1 MRRGMGAVMEMGTE
15 MGARMGTG
23 MMRTGTG
30 RAQRQGPRLPRAGAD
45 RTRSRRR
52 MLGPSRGR
60 RGGRTKRRG
69 RVGGEGPVR
78 GPPRHG
84 GIKAGRP
91 RWRGE
96 RSGVGT
102 MRLGGAALLLCAAG
116 LAVAPAP
123 GAERRAAAGA
133 GRERRA
139 QFASWDE
146 VNVLAHGLLQL
157 GHGLKEHVER
167 TKGQLRELGGRLSAH
182 NSSLGRLLR
191 QAREA
196 QERGE
201 RLRGSV
207 RELEGRGRQLLN
219 LSEALRQRLE
229 EVAAD
234 KDAIQGRLE
243 RLEGRVRL
251 ALQARPAGNQS
262 VRDLGALQSLMD
274 AQNLRIEELLQKIKQ
289 QQYKLDKQ
297 NLQIKSLQSKV
308 NLLIPL
314 HHNKTQSP
322 KWKISLKKSLNLTNQ
337 SQNSSGEPVQTQK
350 LPEGCHQLFLAGQQS
365 SGIFQVQPAGSE
377 PFKVYCDMTAEGGW
391 TVIQR
396 RMDGSVDF
404 DQLWD
409 AYKNG
414 FGDLRGDFWLGLEKI
429 HHLVQEG
436 KYNLLIEL
444 EDWEGNSQVVQFVF
458 SLGGESTAYTLNLLG
473 PLSGE
478 LENAIG
484 EFRQL
489 PFSTR
494 DRDHD
499 LKADT
504 NCAKHLSG
512 GWWFST
518 CGHAN
523 LNGKYFRSI
532 PRQRHERKQ
541 GIFWK
546 TWKGRYY
553 PLKSTIMK
561 IQPAALEAEP

>member
-1 MRRGMGAVMEMGTE
+1 M
-15 MGARMGTG
+15 
-23 MMRTGTG
+23 
-30 RAQRQGPRLPRAGAD
+30 QF
-45 RTRSRRR
+45 
-52 MLGPSRGR
+52 
-60 RGGRTKRRG
+60 
-69 RVGGEGPVR
+69 
-78 GPPRHG
+78 
-84 GIKAGRP
+84 
-91 RWRGE
+91 
-96 RSGVGT
+96 
-102 MRLGGAALLLCAAG
+102 GGAALLLCAAG
-116 LAVAPAP
+116 LAAAPAPAPGP

-207 RELEGRGRQLLN
+207 RELEGRGQHLLN

-243 RLEGRVRL
+243 RLEGRVHL

-262 VRDLGALQSLMD
+262 ARDLGALQSLMD

-322 KWKISLKKSLNLTNQ
+322 KWKINLKKSLNLTNQ
-337 SQNSSGEPVQTQK
+337 SQNGSGESMQTQK

-365 SGIFQVQPAGSE
+365 SGVFQVQPAGSQ

-391 TVIQR
+391 TVVQR

-414 FGDLRGDFWLGLEKI
+414 FGDLHGDFWLGLEKI
-429 HHLVQEG
+429 HHLVQQG

-523 LNGKYFRSI
+523 LNGRYFRSI

>member
-1 MRRGMGAVMEMGTE
+1 
-15 MGARMGTG
+15 
-23 MMRTGTG
+23 
-30 RAQRQGPRLPRAGAD
+30 
-45 RTRSRRR
+45 
-52 MLGPSRGR
+52 
-60 RGGRTKRRG
+60 
-69 RVGGEGPVR
+69 
-78 GPPRHG
+78 
-84 GIKAGRP
+84 
-91 RWRGE
+91 
-96 RSGVGT
+96 
-102 MRLGGAALLLCAAG
+102 
-116 LAVAPAP
+116 
-123 GAERRAAAGA
+123 
-133 GRERRA
+133 
-139 QFASWDE
+139 FASWDE

-201 RLRGSV
+201 RLRGSS
-207 RELEGRGRQLLN
+207 RTARAPWSHG
-219 LSEALRQRLE
+219 AH
-229 EVAAD
+229 
-234 KDAIQGRLE
+234 
-243 RLEGRVRL
+243 L
-251 ALQARPAGNQS
+251 ALPP
-262 VRDLGALQSLMD
+262 QSLMD

-314 HHNKTQSP
+314 HHNKTQPP
-322 KWKISLKKSLNLTNQ
+322 KWKINLKKSLNLTNQ
-337 SQNSSGEPVQTQK
+337 SQNGK
-350 LPEGCHQLFLAGQQS
+350 LPEGCHQLFLAGQRS
-365 SGIFQVQPAGSE
+365 SGIFQVQPTGSQ
-377 PFKVYCDMTAEGGW
+377 PFKVYCDMSTGKAAQRPEHWAGWPGQWQPPVTVFSLPTEGGW

-458 SLGGESTAYTLNLLG
+458 SLGGESSAYTLNLLG

>member
-1 MRRGMGAVMEMGTE
+1 RG
-15 MGARMGTG
+15 
-23 MMRTGTG
+23 
-30 RAQRQGPRLPRAGAD
+30 
-45 RTRSRRR
+45 S
-52 MLGPSRGR
+52 
-60 RGGRTKRRG
+60 
-69 RVGGEGPVR
+69 
-78 GPPRHG
+78 
-84 GIKAGRP
+84 
-91 RWRGE
+91 
-96 RSGVGT
+96 
-102 MRLGGAALLLCAAG
+102 
-116 LAVAPAP
+116 P
-123 GAERRAAAGA
+123 G
-133 GRERRA
+133 
-139 QFASWDE
+139 
-146 VNVLAHGLLQL
+146 
-157 GHGLKEHVER
+157 
-167 TKGQLRELGGRLSAH
+167 
-182 NSSLGRLLR
+182 SSLL
-191 QAREA
+191 
-196 QERGE
+196 
-201 RLRGSV
+201 
-207 RELEGRGRQLLN
+207 
-219 LSEALRQRLE
+219 
-229 EVAAD
+229 
-234 KDAIQGRLE
+234 
-243 RLEGRVRL
+243 
-251 ALQARPAGNQS
+251 P
-262 VRDLGALQSLMD
+262 QSLMD

-314 HHNKTQSP
+314 HLKDNKTQSP
-322 KWKISLKKSLNLTNQ
+322 KWKINLKKSFSHTNQ
-337 SQNSSGEPVQTQK
+337 SQNAK
-350 LPEGCHQLFLAGQQS
+350 LPEDCHQLFLAGQQS
-365 SGIFQVQPAGSE
+365 SGVFQVQPAGSQ
-377 PFKVYCDMTAEGGW
+377 PFKVYCDMSTEGGW

-396 RMDGSVDF
+396 RRDGSVDF

-414 FGDLRGDFWLGLEKI
+414 FGDLQGDFWLGLEKI

-436 KYNLLIEL
+436 RYDLLIEL

-458 SLGGESTAYTLNLLG
+458 SLGGESTAYTLSLLG

-484 EFRQL
+484 DFRQL

-553 PLKSTIMK
+553 PLKSTTMK
-561 IQPAALEAEP
+561 IQPAAVERE

>member
-1 MRRGMGAVMEMGTE
+1 
-15 MGARMGTG
+15 
-23 MMRTGTG
+23 
-30 RAQRQGPRLPRAGAD
+30 
-45 RTRSRRR
+45 
-52 MLGPSRGR
+52 
-60 RGGRTKRRG
+60 
-69 RVGGEGPVR
+69 
-78 GPPRHG
+78 
-84 GIKAGRP
+84 
-91 RWRGE
+91 
-96 RSGVGT
+96 

-116 LAVAPAP
+116 LAAAPAPAP
-123 GAERRAAAGA
+123 GAGPERRAAAGA
-133 GRERRA
+133 GRERRP

-234 KDAIQGRLE
+234 KEAIQGRLE

-262 VRDLGALQSLMD
+262 ARDLGALQSLMD

-322 KWKISLKKSLNLTNQ
+322 KWKINLKKSLNFTNQ
-337 SQNSSGEPVQTQK
+337 SQNGSGESMQTQK

-365 SGIFQVQPAGSE
+365 SGIFQVQPAGSQ

-391 TVIQR
+391 TVVQR
-396 RMDGSVDF
+396 RTDGSVDF

-414 FGDLRGDFWLGLEKI
+414 FGDLHGDFWLGLEKI

-458 SLGGESTAYTLNLLG
+458 SLGGESTAYTLSLLG

>member
-1 MRRGMGAVMEMGTE
+1 MQLT
-15 MGARMGTG
+15 
-23 MMRTGTG
+23 
-30 RAQRQGPRLPRAGAD
+30 
-45 RTRSRRR
+45 
-52 MLGPSRGR
+52 
-60 RGGRTKRRG
+60 
-69 RVGGEGPVR
+69 
-78 GPPRHG
+78 
-84 GIKAGRP
+84 
-91 RWRGE
+91 
-96 RSGVGT
+96 
-102 MRLGGAALLLCAAG
+102 GAALVLCAAAAAG
-116 LAVAPAP
+116 MAVAPAP
-123 GAERRAAAGA
+123 APGRAGSERRAAAA
-133 GRERRA
+133 GGKERRA

-146 VNVLAHGLLQL
+146 VNVIAHGLLQL
-157 GHGLKEHVER
+157 GHGLKEHADR
-167 TKGQLRELGGRLSAH
+167 TKGQMRELGSRLSAH
-182 NSSLGRLLR
+182 NSSMGRLLR
-191 QAREA
+191 QARET
-196 QERGE
+196 QEQGE
-201 RLRGSV
+201 LLRASV
-207 RELEGRGRQLLN
+207 RELEGRGRQLFN

-229 EVAAD
+229 EVEAD
-234 KDAIQGRLE
+234 KAEIQGRLE
-243 RLEGRVRL
+243 QLESRVRQ
-251 ALQARPAGNQS
+251 ALQARPAENQS
-262 VRDLGALQSLMD
+262 AKDLGALQTLMD
-274 AQNLRIEELLQKIKQ
+274 AQNSRIEELLQKIKQ

-314 HHNKTQSP
+314 HLKDNKTQSP
-322 KWKISLKKSLNLTNQ
+322 KWKINLKKSLSHTNQ
-337 SQNSSGEPVQTQK
+337 SQNASVESVLTQK
-350 LPEGCHQLFLAGQQS
+350 LPEDCQQLFLAGQQS
-365 SGIFQVQPAGSE
+365 SGIFQVQPSGSQ

-396 RMDGSVDF
+396 RADGSVDF

-436 KYNLLIEL
+436 RYNLLIEL
-444 EDWEGNSQVVQFVF
+444 EDWEGNSQAVQFEF

-484 EFRQL
+484 DFRQL

-553 PLKSTIMK
+553 PLKSTTMK
-561 IQPAALEAEP
+561 IQPTALEAEP

>member
-1 MRRGMGAVMEMGTE
+1 SGPA
-15 MGARMGTG
+15 
-23 MMRTGTG
+23 
-30 RAQRQGPRLPRAGAD
+30 GPRRARPQKVTRVYPRE
-45 RTRSRRR
+45 
-52 MLGPSRGR
+52 
-60 RGGRTKRRG
+60 GGTK
-69 RVGGEGPVR
+69 
-78 GPPRHG
+78 
-84 GIKAGRP
+84 
-91 RWRGE
+91 
-96 RSGVGT
+96 
-102 MRLGGAALLLCAAG
+102 C
-116 LAVAPAP
+116 
-123 GAERRAAAGA
+123 
-133 GRERRA
+133 
-139 QFASWDE
+139 Q
-146 VNVLAHGLLQL
+146 
-157 GHGLKEHVER
+157 EHVER

-243 RLEGRVRL
+243 RLESRVHL

-262 VRDLGALQSLMD
+262 ARDLGALQSLMD

-322 KWKISLKKSLNLTNQ
+322 KWKINLKKSLNLTNQ
-337 SQNSSGEPVQTQK
+337 SQNGSGEPVQPQK
-350 LPEGCHQLFLAGQQS
+350 LPEGCHQLFLAGEHS
-365 SGIFQVQPAGSE
+365 SGVFQVQPAGSQ
-377 PFKVYCDMTAEGGW
+377 PFKVYCDMSAEGGW

-458 SLGGESTAYTLNLLG
+458 SLGGESTAYTLSLVG
-473 PLSGE
+473 PLSAE

>member
-1 MRRGMGAVMEMGTE
+1 
-15 MGARMGTG
+15 
-23 MMRTGTG
+23 
-30 RAQRQGPRLPRAGAD
+30 
-45 RTRSRRR
+45 
-52 MLGPSRGR
+52 
-60 RGGRTKRRG
+60 
-69 RVGGEGPVR
+69 
-78 GPPRHG
+78 
-84 GIKAGRP
+84 
-91 RWRGE
+91 
-96 RSGVGT
+96 
-102 MRLGGAALLLCAAG
+102 MRLQSRAESGKATC
-116 LAVAPAP
+116 VRHTERPSPP
-123 GAERRAAAGA
+123 GAP
-133 GRERRA
+133 
-139 QFASWDE
+139 
-146 VNVLAHGLLQL
+146 
-157 GHGLKEHVER
+157 
-167 TKGQLRELGGRLSAH
+167 
-182 NSSLGRLLR
+182 
-191 QAREA
+191 
-196 QERGE
+196 
-201 RLRGSV
+201 
-207 RELEGRGRQLLN
+207 
-219 LSEALRQRLE
+219 
-229 EVAAD
+229 
-234 KDAIQGRLE
+234 
-243 RLEGRVRL
+243 
-251 ALQARPAGNQS
+251 RPAGSRLPGICSRISTGNFPPHLHDGNTFPKCCS
-262 VRDLGALQSLMD
+262 IAAASESSLLPDLSGSPGCHAAPVTAPSRFVLCRRAERSWKVAGLREFFLQMLHSMMPSAVEGMAGDKDTLEPSWKVKLEQPELFLGVQGDLDINHLSLMD

-308 NLLIPL
+308 NLLLPL

-322 KWKISLKKSLNLTNQ
+322 KWKINLKKSLNLT
-337 SQNSSGEPVQTQK
+337 SQNQNGSGEPVPTQK

-365 SGIFQVQPAGSE
+365 SGVFQVQPLGSQ

-396 RMDGSVDF
+396 RTDGSVDF

-414 FGDLRGDFWLGLEKI
+414 FGDLHGDFWLGLEKI

-458 SLGGESTAYTLNLLG
+458 SLGGESTAYMLNLLG

-484 EFRQL
+484 DFRQL

-553 PLKSTIMK
+553 PLKSTTMK

>member
-1 MRRGMGAVMEMGTE
+1 MQLA
-15 MGARMGTG
+15 
-23 MMRTGTG
+23 
-30 RAQRQGPRLPRAGAD
+30 
-45 RTRSRRR
+45 
-52 MLGPSRGR
+52 
-60 RGGRTKRRG
+60 
-69 RVGGEGPVR
+69 
-78 GPPRHG
+78 
-84 GIKAGRP
+84 
-91 RWRGE
+91 
-96 RSGVGT
+96 
-102 MRLGGAALLLCAAG
+102 GAALLLYAAAAAG
-116 LAVAPAP
+116 AAVGPAPGSAAGRP
-123 GAERRAAAGA
+123 GAERRAVAAG
-133 GRERRA
+133 GSKERRA

-146 VNVLAHGLLQL
+146 VNVIAHGLLQL
-157 GHGLKEHVER
+157 GHGLKEHVDR
-167 TKGQLRELGGRLSAH
+167 TKGQMRELGSRLSAH
-182 NSSLGRLLR
+182 NSSMGRLLR

-201 RLRGSV
+201 RLRASV

-234 KDAIQGRLE
+234 KAEIQGRLE
-243 RLEGRVRL
+243 QLEGRVRQ

-262 VRDLGALQSLMD
+262 AKDLGTLQSLMD

-314 HHNKTQSP
+314 HLKDNKTQSP
-322 KWKISLKKSLNLTNQ
+322 KWKINLKSLSLTNQ
-337 SQNSSGEPVQTQK
+337 SQNASREPMPTQK
-350 LPEGCHQLFLAGQQS
+350 LPEDCHQLFLAGQQS
-365 SGIFQVQPAGSE
+365 SGIFQVQPAGSQA
-377 PFKVYCDMTAEGGW
+377 FKVYCDMTAEGGW

-396 RMDGSVDF
+396 RTDGSVDF

-436 KYNLLIEL
+436 RYNLLIEL

-458 SLGGESTAYTLNLLG
+458 SLGGESTAYMLNLLG

-484 EFRQL
+484 DFRQL

-553 PLKSTIMK
+553 PLKSTTMK

>member
-1 MRRGMGAVMEMGTE
+1 
-15 MGARMGTG
+15 
-23 MMRTGTG
+23 
-30 RAQRQGPRLPRAGAD
+30 
-45 RTRSRRR
+45 
-52 MLGPSRGR
+52 
-60 RGGRTKRRG
+60 
-69 RVGGEGPVR
+69 
-78 GPPRHG
+78 
-84 GIKAGRP
+84 
-91 RWRGE
+91 
-96 RSGVGT
+96 
-102 MRLGGAALLLCAAG
+102 
-116 LAVAPAP
+116 
-123 GAERRAAAGA
+123 
-133 GRERRA
+133 
-139 QFASWDE
+139 FASWDE
-146 VNVLAHGLLQL
+146 VNVIAHGLLQL
-157 GHGLKEHVER
+157 GHGLKEHVDR
-167 TKGQLRELGGRLSAH
+167 TKGQMRELGSRLSAH
-182 NSSLGRLLR
+182 NSSMGRLLR

-201 RLRGSV
+201 RLRAS
-207 RELEGRGRQLLN
+207 
-219 LSEALRQRLE
+219 SA
-229 EVAAD
+229 
-234 KDAIQGRLE
+234 K
-243 RLEGRVRL
+243 
-251 ALQARPAGNQS
+251 
-262 VRDLGALQSLMD
+262 DLGALQSLMD

-314 HHNKTQSP
+314 HLKDNKTQSP
-322 KWKISLKKSLNLTNQ
+322 KWKINLKKSLSLTNQ
-337 SQNSSGEPVQTQK
+337 SQNAK
-350 LPEGCHQLFLAGQQS
+350 LPEDCHQLFLAGQQS
-365 SGIFQVQPAGSE
+365 SGVFQVQPAGSE

-396 RMDGSVDF
+396 RTDGSVDF

-414 FGDLRGDFWLGLEKI
+414 FGDLHGDFWLGLEKI

-436 KYNLLIEL
+436 RYNLLIEL
-444 EDWEGNSQVVQFVF
+444 EDWEGNSQVVQFAF
-458 SLGGESTAYTLNLLG
+458 SLGGESTAYTLTLLG

-484 EFRQL
+484 DFRQL

-553 PLKSTIMK
+553 PLKSTTMK

>member
-1 MRRGMGAVMEMGTE
+1 MRF
-15 MGARMGTG
+15 
-23 MMRTGTG
+23 
-30 RAQRQGPRLPRAGAD
+30 
-45 RTRSRRR
+45 
-52 MLGPSRGR
+52 
-60 RGGRTKRRG
+60 
-69 RVGGEGPVR
+69 
-78 GPPRHG
+78 
-84 GIKAGRP
+84 
-91 RWRGE
+91 
-96 RSGVGT
+96 
-102 MRLGGAALLLCAAG
+102 GGAALLLCRGGMAWPRTG
-116 LAVAPAP
+116 TGSGP
-123 GAERRAAAGA
+123 ERRAAAAGA
-133 GRERRA
+133 PRERRA

-182 NSSLGRLLR
+182 NSSLG
-191 QAREA
+191 
-196 QERGE
+196 GCC
-201 RLRGSV
+201 GSGW
-207 RELEGRGRQLLN
+207 RS
-219 LSEALRQRLE
+219 SEAH
-229 EVAAD
+229 
-234 KDAIQGRLE
+234 
-243 RLEGRVRL
+243 
-251 ALQARPAGNQS
+251 PAF
-262 VRDLGALQSLMD
+262 LPQSLMD

-308 NLLIPL
+308 SPGLRLCSGKPQVTVLSLL
-314 HHNKTQSP
+314 
-322 KWKISLKKSLNLTNQ
+322 
-337 SQNSSGEPVQTQK
+337 
-350 LPEGCHQLFLAGQQS
+350 
-365 SGIFQVQPAGSE
+365 
-377 PFKVYCDMTAEGGW
+377 AEGGW
-391 TVIQR
+391 TVFQR

-414 FGDLRGDFWLGLEKI
+414 FGDLHGDFWLGLEKI
-429 HHLVQEG
+429 HHIVQEG

-478 LENAIG
+478 LENALG

-553 PLKSTIMK
+553 PLKSTVMK
-561 IQPAALEAEP
+561 IQPAVLEAEP

>member
-1 MRRGMGAVMEMGTE
+1 MQLA
-15 MGARMGTG
+15 
-23 MMRTGTG
+23 
-30 RAQRQGPRLPRAGAD
+30 
-45 RTRSRRR
+45 
-52 MLGPSRGR
+52 
-60 RGGRTKRRG
+60 
-69 RVGGEGPVR
+69 
-78 GPPRHG
+78 
-84 GIKAGRP
+84 
-91 RWRGE
+91 
-96 RSGVGT
+96 
-102 MRLGGAALLLCAAG
+102 GAALLLCAAAAAAG
-116 LAVAPAP
+116 PAP
-123 GAERRAAAGA
+123 GAERRGA
-133 GRERRA
+133 VGGSPKERRA

-157 GHGLKEHVER
+157 GHGLKEHVDR
-167 TKGQLRELGGRLSAH
+167 TKGQMRELGSRLSAH
-182 NSSLGRLLR
+182 NSSMGRLLR

-201 RLRGSV
+201 RLRASV

-234 KDAIQGRLE
+234 KAQIQGRLE

-251 ALQARPAGNQS
+251 ALQARPAENQS
-262 VRDLGALQSLMD
+262 AKDLGALQSLMD

-314 HHNKTQSP
+314 HLKDNKTQSP
-322 KWKISLKKSLNLTNQ
+322 KWKINLKKSFSLTNQ
-337 SQNSSGEPVQTQK
+337 SQNASGDPTLTQK
-350 LPEGCHQLFLAGQQS
+350 LPEDCHQLFLTGQQS
-365 SGIFQVQPAGSE
+365 SGIFQVQPAGSQ
-377 PFKVYCDMTAEGGW
+377 PFKVYCDMTADGGW

-396 RMDGSVDF
+396 RTDGSVDF

-414 FGDLRGDFWLGLEKI
+414 FGDLHGDFWLGLEKI

-436 KYNLLIEL
+436 RHHLLIEL

-484 EFRQL
+484 DFRQL

-553 PLKSTIMK
+553 PLKSTTMK
-561 IQPAALEAEP
+561 IQPAALEAEA

>member
-1 MRRGMGAVMEMGTE
+1 
-15 MGARMGTG
+15 
-23 MMRTGTG
+23 
-30 RAQRQGPRLPRAGAD
+30 
-45 RTRSRRR
+45 
-52 MLGPSRGR
+52 
-60 RGGRTKRRG
+60 
-69 RVGGEGPVR
+69 
-78 GPPRHG
+78 
-84 GIKAGRP
+84 
-91 RWRGE
+91 
-96 RSGVGT
+96 
-102 MRLGGAALLLCAAG
+102 MRLAGAALLLCAAAAAG
-116 LAVAPAP
+116 APAPAPGPAAGRP
-123 GAERRAAAGA
+123 GAERRVAGK
-133 GRERRA
+133 ERRA
-139 QFASWDE
+139 HFASWDE
-146 VNVLAHGLLQL
+146 VNVIAHGLLQL
-157 GHGLKEHVER
+157 GHGLKEHVDR
-167 TKGQLRELGGRLSAH
+167 TKGQMRELGSRLSAH

-196 QERGE
+196 QERGQ
-201 RLRGSV
+201 RLRDNV

-219 LSEALRQRLE
+219 LSDALRQRLE

-234 KDAIQGRLE
+234 KAEIQGRLE
-243 RLEGRVRL
+243 QLEGRVRQ
-251 ALQARPAGNQS
+251 ALQARPSGNQS
-262 VRDLGALQSLMD
+262 ARDLGALQSLMD
-274 AQNLRIEELLQKIKQ
+274 AQNLRIEELLQKVKQ

-314 HHNKTQSP
+314 HLKDNKTQSL
-322 KWKISLKKSLNLTNQ
+322 KWKINPKKSLSFTNQ
-337 SQNSSGEPVQTQK
+337 SQNASGEPMLTQK
-350 LPEGCHQLFLAGQQS
+350 LPEDCHQLFLAGQQS
-365 SGIFQVQPAGSE
+365 SGVFQVQPAGSQ
-377 PFKVYCDMTAEGGW
+377 PFKVYCNMTTEGGW

-396 RMDGSVDF
+396 RTDGSVDF

-414 FGDLRGDFWLGLEKI
+414 FGDLHGDFWLGLEKI
-429 HHLVQEG
+429 YQLVQEG
-436 KYNLLIEL
+436 RYDLLIEL

-478 LENAIG
+478 LENAMG
-484 EFRQL
+484 DFRQL

-553 PLKSTIMK
+553 PLKSTTMK
-561 IQPAALEAEP
+561 IQPAAVEAER

>member
-1 MRRGMGAVMEMGTE
+1 MQLT
-15 MGARMGTG
+15 
-23 MMRTGTG
+23 
-30 RAQRQGPRLPRAGAD
+30 
-45 RTRSRRR
+45 
-52 MLGPSRGR
+52 
-60 RGGRTKRRG
+60 
-69 RVGGEGPVR
+69 
-78 GPPRHG
+78 
-84 GIKAGRP
+84 
-91 RWRGE
+91 
-96 RSGVGT
+96 
-102 MRLGGAALLLCAAG
+102 GAALLLCTAAAVAAAPGPAAG
-116 LAVAPAP
+116 RA
-123 GAERRAAAGA
+123 GAERRAMAGK
-133 GRERRA
+133 ERRA

-146 VNVLAHGLLQL
+146 VNVIAHGLLQL
-157 GHGLKEHVER
+157 GHGLKEHVDR
-167 TKGQLRELGGRLSAH
+167 TKGQMRELGSRLNAH
-182 NSSLGRLLR
+182 NSSMGRLLR

-201 RLRGSV
+201 RLRDSV

-234 KDAIQGRLE
+234 KAEIQGRLE
-243 RLEGRVRL
+243 QLEGRVRQ
-251 ALQARPAGNQS
+251 ALQARPGGNQS
-262 VRDLGALQSLMD
+262 ARDLGALQSLMD

-314 HHNKTQSP
+314 HLKDNKTQSP
-322 KWKISLKKSLNLTNQ
+322 KWKINLKSLSLTNQ
-337 SQNSSGEPVQTQK
+337 SQNASGEPMLTQK
-350 LPEGCHQLFLAGQQS
+350 LPEDCHQLFLTGQHS
-365 SGIFQVQPAGSE
+365 SGIFQVQPAGSQ

-396 RMDGSVDF
+396 RTDGSVDF

-414 FGDLRGDFWLGLEKI
+414 FGDLHGDFWLGLEKM

-436 KYNLLIEL
+436 RYNLLIEL

-478 LENAIG
+478 LENSIG
-484 EFRQL
+484 DFRQL

-553 PLKSTIMK
+553 PLKSTTMK

>member
-1 MRRGMGAVMEMGTE
+1 M
-15 MGARMGTG
+15 
-23 MMRTGTG
+23 
-30 RAQRQGPRLPRAGAD
+30 
-45 RTRSRRR
+45 
-52 MLGPSRGR
+52 
-60 RGGRTKRRG
+60 
-69 RVGGEGPVR
+69 
-78 GPPRHG
+78 
-84 GIKAGRP
+84 
-91 RWRGE
+91 E
-96 RSGVGT
+96 RSGLSV
-102 MRLGGAALLLCAAG
+102 LLLLLLGITAA
-116 LAVAPAP
+116 AAPA
-123 GAERRAAAGA
+123 GAGPERRAAGK
-133 GRERRA
+133 ERRA

-146 VNVLAHGLLQL
+146 VNVIAHGLLQL
-157 GHGLKEHVER
+157 GHGLKEHVDR
-167 TKGQLRELGGRLSAH
+167 TKGQMRELGSRLSAH

-191 QAREA
+191 QARDA
-196 QERGE
+196 QEQGE
-201 RLRGSV
+201 RLRDSV

-234 KDAIQGRLE
+234 KAEIQGRLE
-243 RLEGRVRL
+243 QIEGRLRL
-251 ALQARPAGNQS
+251 CPTRLHLAPASTAQS
-262 VRDLGALQSLMD
+262 PRFPPSAQLGLGATLSSMALSFP
-274 AQNLRIEELLQKIKQ
+274 AELPQ
-289 QQYKLDKQ
+289 D
-297 NLQIKSLQSKV
+297 
-308 NLLIPL
+308 
-314 HHNKTQSP
+314 
-322 KWKISLKKSLNLTNQ
+322 
-337 SQNSSGEPVQTQK
+337 
-350 LPEGCHQLFLAGQQS
+350 CHQLFLAGQQS
-365 SGIFQVQPAGSE
+365 SGVFQVQPAGSQ
-377 PFKVYCDMTAEGGW
+377 PFKVYCDMTTEGGW

-396 RMDGSVDF
+396 RTDGSVDF

-414 FGDLRGDFWLGLEKI
+414 FGDLRGDFWLGLEKMHRLI
-429 HHLVQEG
+429 QEG
-436 KYNLLIEL
+436 RFNLLIEL
-444 EDWEGNSQVVQFVF
+444 EDWEGNSQVIQFVF
-458 SLGGESTAYTLNLLG
+458 SLGGESTAYTLSLLG

-484 EFRQL
+484 DFRQL

-553 PLKSTIMK
+553 PLKSTTMK

>member
-1 MRRGMGAVMEMGTE
+1 MQLVGATLM
-15 MGARMGTG
+15 
-23 MMRTGTG
+23 
-30 RAQRQGPRLPRAGAD
+30 
-45 RTRSRRR
+45 
-52 MLGPSRGR
+52 
-60 RGGRTKRRG
+60 
-69 RVGGEGPVR
+69 
-78 GPPRHG
+78 
-84 GIKAGRP
+84 
-91 RWRGE
+91 
-96 RSGVGT
+96 
-102 MRLGGAALLLCAAG
+102 LLLCAAAAALG
-116 LAVAPAP
+116 PAPGPAPAAGRP
-123 GAERRAAAGA
+123 GAERRAAAGK
-133 GRERRA
+133 ERRA

-146 VNVLAHGLLQL
+146 VNVIAHGLLQL
-157 GHGLKEHVER
+157 GHGLKEHVDR
-167 TKGQLRELGGRLSAH
+167 TKGQMRELGSRLSAH
-182 NSSLGRLLR
+182 NSSMGRLLR

-201 RLRGSV
+201 RLRASV

-234 KDAIQGRLE
+234 KAEIQGRLE
-243 RLEGRVRL
+243 QLEGRVRQ

-262 VRDLGALQSLMD
+262 AKDLGALQSLMD
-274 AQNLRIEELLQKIKQ
+274 AQNSRIEELLQKIKQ

-314 HHNKTQSP
+314 HLKDNKTQSP
-322 KWKISLKKSLNLTNQ
+322 KWKINPKKSLSLTNQ
-337 SQNSSGEPVQTQK
+337 SQNASVEPVPTQK
-350 LPEGCHQLFLAGQQS
+350 LPEDCHQLFLAGQQS
-365 SGIFQVQPAGSE
+365 SGIFQVQPAGSQ
-377 PFKVYCDMTAEGGW
+377 PFKVYCDMTSGGW

-396 RMDGSVDF
+396 RTDGSVDF

-414 FGDLRGDFWLGLEKI
+414 FGDLHGDFWLGLEKV

-436 KYNLLIEL
+436 RYDLLIEL

-484 EFRQL
+484 DFRQL

-523 LNGKYFRSI
+523 LNGRYFRSI

-553 PLKSTIMK
+553 PLKSTTMK

>member
-1 MRRGMGAVMEMGTE
+1 
-15 MGARMGTG
+15 
-23 MMRTGTG
+23 
-30 RAQRQGPRLPRAGAD
+30 
-45 RTRSRRR
+45 
-52 MLGPSRGR
+52 
-60 RGGRTKRRG
+60 
-69 RVGGEGPVR
+69 
-78 GPPRHG
+78 
-84 GIKAGRP
+84 
-91 RWRGE
+91 
-96 RSGVGT
+96 
-102 MRLGGAALLLCAAG
+102 
-116 LAVAPAP
+116 
-123 GAERRAAAGA
+123 
-133 GRERRA
+133 
-139 QFASWDE
+139 SWDE

-201 RLRGSV
+201 RLRGS
-207 RELEGRGRQLLN
+207 
-219 LSEALRQRLE
+219 SA
-229 EVAAD
+229 
-234 KDAIQGRLE
+234 
-243 RLEGRVRL
+243 
-251 ALQARPAGNQS
+251 
-262 VRDLGALQSLMD
+262 RDLGALQSLMD

-314 HHNKTQSP
+314 HHNKTQPP
-322 KWKISLKKSLNLTNQ
+322 KWKLNLKKSLSLTNQ
-337 SQNSSGEPVQTQK
+337 SQNGK
-350 LPEGCHQLFLAGQQS
+350 LPEGCHQLFVAGQQS
-365 SGIFQVQPAGSE
+365 SGIFQVQPTGSQ

-414 FGDLRGDFWLGLEKI
+414 FGDLHGDFWLGLEKI